1 MKKLIASLCAL
12 TLLFTLT
19 ACSGKKNEGTKADE
33 GVSSADT
40 TQQKEFEAKE
50 EKDKNSEKQS
60 APADI
65 EENEELTAEQLAYLY
80 NRAYTVASD
89 WFGFSNPY
97 WNTEDSFIDG
107 QGFHFAINHSSIK
120 SVADLK
126 TYLSKYF
133 SASLINS
140 IIDENYM
147 EKDGKLYKFSPEA
160 GDRLPDYRL
169 NNTTAKITT
178 EGEGNINCDVT
189 IDMYF
194 DDGPD
199 SPYTRQEYETHSIS
213 FILENGIWVIDNH
226 FDHNLYAPYTW
237 DEHSPLNG
245 FAQVPTTEEAREF
258 VLNN

>member
-19 ACSGKKNEGTKADE
+19 ACSGKKNENTKADE

-50 EKDKNSEKQS
+50 ENGKDSENQS
-60 APADI
+60 APTEI

-97 WNTEDSFIDG
+97 WNTDDNFLDE
-107 QGFHFAINHSSIK
+107 QGFHYAINHNSIK

-126 TYLSKYF
+126 AYLSKYF
-133 SASLINS
+133 SKAIIDS

-169 NNTTAKITT
+169 NNTRAKITSD
-178 EGEGNINCDVT
+178 GEGSINCDII
-189 IDMYF
+189 IDAYF

-199 SPYTRQEYETHSIS
+199 SPYTRQEYITENVS
-213 FILENGIWVIDNH
+213 FILEDGRWVIDNH
-226 FDHNLYAPYTW
+226 FTHNLYAPYTW
-237 DEHSPLNG
+237 DEHSPLDG
-245 FAQVPTTEEAREF
+245 FAAVPTTEELREF
-258 VLNN
+258 IPNS